1 MSPCRMNLTEKGI
14 PAMQKNKN
22 FWDRNAKHIVNAAAH
37 IEAYETAFDLEN
49 RMDRMDAAVT
59 LGTVR

>member
-1 MSPCRMNLTEKGI
+1 
-14 PAMQKNKN
+14 MQKNKN